1 MLPLR
6 SLLHARQA
14 RMPGFNMMLN
24 SSAWKP
30 FPRYRAE
37 PEPVEE
43 TTGEVTPYEH
53 DLILRYAIVGI
64 FIILFTAALYLMKVI
79 AIPVTAGVIFGLVL
93 GPLVDWMVRH
103 HVPQHLAAALVVL
116 LFVAVLMTAVGVLA
130 VPFAAWSDQGPA
142 MMAALK
148 AKLSGLFV
156 FMEDFKRGIASLTG
170 AKPGT
175 EISVSQGNPLMDIAM
190 SSSAAAGGLLLF
202 VATIYFW
209 LATRRHLKAR
219 ILRLCLGRSARKSAG
234 AFFEQIEERV
244 ARYFALVTVIN
255 LGMGVLTTV
264 IAWLAGLPFP
274 IFWGALAF
282 LLNYLAFIG
291 PIIVSVMLLAAAL
304 IDAPSV
310 LAAAWPAAAYY
321 ALHLIEGNAVTP
333 MFVGSRLTISPFLVF
348 IGFIFWL
355 WLWGPVGAVL
365 ATPIIIVAMVAQEEF
380 ARYRLE
386 KAKEDAQ
393 GSEAAA

>member
-1 MLPLR
+1 MLT
-6 SLLHARQA
+6 
-14 RMPGFNMMLN
+14 
-24 SSAWKP
+24 SSAWRP
-30 FPRYRAE
+30 FPRYMAE
-37 PEPVEE
+37 QAASEE
-43 TTGEVTPYEH
+43 ADADVTPYEH
-53 DLILRYAIVGI
+53 DLILRYAILGI
-64 FIILFTAALYLMKVI
+64 FVILFTGALYQMRVI

-103 HVPQHLAAALVVL
+103 RVPQHLSAALVVL
-116 LFVAVLMTAVGVLA
+116 LFVALLVMAIGVLA
-130 VPFAAWSDQGPA
+130 VPVAAWSDQGPA
-142 MMAALK
+142 IMAALK
-148 AKLSGLFV
+148 SKLSGMFV
-156 FMEDFKRGIASLTG
+156 VMEDFKRGLTG
-170 AKPGT
+170 LTGHGGD
-175 EISVSQGNPLMDIAM
+175 ISVSQGNPLMDIAV

-234 AFFEQIEERV
+234 SFFEEIEERV

-255 LGMGVLTTV
+255 LGMGLLTTA

-291 PIIVSVMLLAAAL
+291 PVIVAVALFAGALL
-304 IDAPSV
+304 DAPSV

-321 ALHLIEGNAVTP
+321 GLHLVEGNAVTP

-365 ATPIIIVAMVAQEEF
+365 ATPIIIVGIVAQEEF

-386 KAKEDAQ
+386 KVKEEEEAQ
-393 GSEAAA
+393 AESAAA